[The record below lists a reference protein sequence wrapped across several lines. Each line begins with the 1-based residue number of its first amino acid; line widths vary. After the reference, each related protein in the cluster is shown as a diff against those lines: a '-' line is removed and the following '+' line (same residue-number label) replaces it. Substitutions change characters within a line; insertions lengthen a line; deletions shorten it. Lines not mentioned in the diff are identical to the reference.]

1 MKKSIIFTALS
12 LMAAA
17 PVFQSCGDELKPY
30 PWIVDNGDDN
40 NSGNVVLSMDIIERE
55 LRGAIP
61 FMLNYSHEPTGT
73 WAPHK
78 YQYYRAN
85 TIDNYAGYWTTSKA
99 NFAFGPALPTL
110 YTDNNGYLGGPK
122 DNQIYQQA
130 FNALTYA
137 AKFVDED
144 GKPDPRPE
152 WRAIA
157 LIAEAYQTHEI
168 VDFYGVC
175 PFNDWKNVKRTIP
188 LNYESGPEVYKQLF
202 ADLDEA
208 VRILKERQPSP
219 EDLRRVEGTDQNKT
233 CTNWEWTY
241 WVKFANSIKLRMAMN
256 MVDYKEGGT
265 YGSGDYEKPFDAQ
278 KIAEEAVADGV
289 LTDNDPRDVAYHSNQ
304 TWVSCLYFMTNT
316 WNDLRLCA
324 SLENILK
331 HFNCPLMNVWFD
343 ENSYAIKNSA
353 GVTAPNGVYG
363 VRIGL
368 MMQDTG
374 NADTG
379 GYGPFATLS
388 ARCQYMK
395 QPFFK
400 RTEALMLMAEGA
412 LRGWS
417 MGGATA
423 QELYE
428 RAIRLSFREWS
439 EDIPNPIY
447 TVAEAEALA
456 DEYLAQDELPTVEYR
471 DYYKRDN
478 DIAGR
483 VSIGVKWN
491 ENDSK
496 ELKLEKI
503 ITQKY
508 IVNFPMSAEAW
519 TTYRRTGY
527 PRLFPPRYNNMAD
540 VDTELGIRRLTFER
554 TSNNGAEIDQIT
566 ELLGGSQ
573 TAGVRVFWDINS
585 LSWCKDENG
594 QVIPNNN
601 LN

>member
-1 MKKSIIFTALS
+1 MKKTIISAAFALLALS
-12 LMAAA
+12 
-17 PVFQSCGDELKPY
+17 PVLQSCGDELKPY
-30 PWIVDNGDDN
+30 PWIVGGED
-40 NSGNVVLSMDIIERE
+40 VVDKDPDAKPESMDILERE

-85 TIDNYAGYWTTSKA
+85 TVDNYAGYWTVTKA

-110 YTDNNGYLGGPK
+110 YTDNNGYLGGPS
-122 DNQIYQQA
+122 DHQIFQQA
-130 FNALTYA
+130 KNAIMYA
-137 AKFVDED
+137 ADFVDADGNED
-144 GKPDPRPE
+144 FRPE

-157 LIAEAYQTHEI
+157 LIIEAYSAHEI
-168 VDFYGVC
+168 VDIYGVC
-175 PFNDWKNVKRTIP
+175 PFNDWRVNKRTSP
-188 LNYESGPEVYKQLF
+188 LNYESGVEVYKQIF

-208 VRILKERQPSP
+208 IATLKDRQPSAV
-219 EDLRRVEGTDQNKT
+219 DLQRVEGTDKQKT
-233 CTNWEWTY
+233 CTGWDWTY

-256 MVDYKEGGT
+256 MVDYTEGGT
-265 YGSGDYEKPFDAQ
+265 YGEGANERPFNA
-278 KIAEEAVADGV
+278 KSIAETAVADGV
-289 LTDNDPRDVAYHSNQ
+289 LTDADSRDIAYYSYD
-304 TWVSCLYFMTNT
+304 TWTCCLYNICNS

-343 ENSYAIKNSA
+343 ENAYVIQNAA
-353 GVTAPNGVYG
+353 GVRAPNGVYG

-368 MMQDTG
+368 MMEDTG
-374 NADTG
+374 NGDSG

-388 ARCQYMK
+388 GRCQYMK

-412 LRGWS
+412 LRGWN
-417 MGGATA
+417 MGSTA
-423 QELYE
+423 KDFYE
-428 RAIRLSFREWS
+428 RAIRLSFREWA
-439 EDIPNPIY
+439 EDLTSPLFD
-447 TVAEAEALA
+447 VDQASQLA

-471 DYYKRDN
+471 DYYKREN

-491 ENDSK
+491 DSDPN

-519 TTYRRTGY
+519 TNYRRTGY
-527 PRLFPPRYNNMAD
+527 PRLFPPKYNNMAN
-540 VDTELGIRRLTFER
+540 VDTELGIRRCTFER
-554 TSNNGAEIDQIT
+554 TPNNGEEIDQIT
-566 ELLGGSQ
+566 ELLGGEQ
-573 TAGVRVFWDINS
+573 TAGTRVFWDVNS
-585 LSWCKDENG
+585 LSWGKDAKG
-594 QVIPNNN
+594 FIIPDNH
-601 LN
+601 L

>member
-1 MKKSIIFTALS
+1 MKKTIIFAALA

-17 PVFQSCGDELKPY
+17 PMLQSCGDELKPY
-30 PWIVDNGDDN
+30 PWIVDEGEDDGPKSGDTKPT
-40 NSGNVVLSMDIIERE
+40 SMDIIERE

-85 TIDNYAGYWTTSKA
+85 TIDNYAGYWTTTKA

-110 YTDNNGYLGGPK
+110 YTDNNGYLGGPS
-122 DNQIYQQA
+122 DNQIFLQA
-130 FNALTYA
+130 KNALLYA
-137 AKFVDED
+137 SNFVDSE
-144 GKPDPRPE
+144 GNPDFRPE

-157 LIAEAYQTHEI
+157 LIIEAYQTHEI
-168 VDFYGVC
+168 VDTYGAA
-175 PFNDWKNVKRTIP
+175 PFNDWRTVKRTTP
-188 LNYESGPEVYKQLF
+188 LNWESGVEVYRQLF

-208 VRILKERQPSP
+208 IRTLKERQPGQV
-219 EDLRRVEGTDQNKT
+219 DLQRVEGNDPYKT
-233 CTNWEWTY
+233 CTGWDWTM
-241 WVKFANSIKLRMAMN
+241 WVKFANSMKLRMAMN
-256 MVDYKEGGT
+256 MVDYPADGT
-265 YGSGDYEKPFDAQ
+265 YGEGEFEKPFNSQ

-289 LTDNDPRDVAYHSNQ
+289 LTDNDARDIAYYSGD
-304 TWVSCLYFMTNT
+304 TWTSCLYFISNT

-343 ENSYAIKNSA
+343 ENSYVIKNSS
-353 GVTAPNGVYG
+353 GVRAPNGVYG

-368 MMQDTG
+368 MMEDTG
-374 NADTG
+374 AGDKG

-388 ARCQYMK
+388 ARCQHMK

-412 LRGWS
+412 LRGWN
-417 MGGATA
+417 MGSTA
-423 QELYE
+423 KDYYE
-428 RAIRLSFREWS
+428 RAIRLSFKEWS
-439 EDIPNPIY
+439 TDITNPLY
-447 TVAEAEALA
+447 SPAEADALA
-456 DEYLAQDELPTVEYR
+456 DAYLAQEDLPTVEYR
-471 DYYKRDN
+471 DYYKREN

-491 ENDSK
+491 DADPN

-527 PRLFPPRYNNMAD
+527 PRLFPPKYNNMAN
-540 VDTELGIRRLTFER
+540 VDSELGIRRCTFER
-554 TSNNGAEIDQIT
+554 TGNNGAEIDQIT
-566 ELLGGSQ
+566 EILGGSQ
-573 TAGVRVFWDINS
+573 DAGTRVFWDVRSAN
-585 LSWCKDENG
+585 WAKDANG
-594 QVIPNNN
+594 QYIPNNF
-601 LN
+601 